1 MASGSETGAS
11 AGPTSNR
18 VSTGHDG
25 LDKSLQGGFPLGSA
39 ILLCAPAGDEALR
52 LIGNFLKASDTAHK
66 TLFICR
72 SISSVRSLSQ
82 TNAKNTTFL
91 LCGER
96 GSASKSVLAAKG
108 LDNLTELSL
117 DISEA
122 LNRVQPKRVAIDVI
136 SDILLR
142 HGALQTRKWL
152 SERLSRFRAKEIT
165 TIAVVNPGMHSQA
178 EITAIVDLFDGNF
191 EILEKEVN
199 DLTSKVLRIKWMHGI
214 TLLETEPL
222 VLGQVTAPLPAQP
235 KPGVQS
241 PNNLPTQF
249 APVIGRAKELAAAWP
264 LVLRDEV
271 RVLTVVGPGGIGK
284 TTLAL
289 ELARQLMDNF
299 PDGVFLVP
307 LASVNDPSLVISTIA
322 TTLGVKEEA
331 GRALIESLAKS
342 LEEKQMLLVVDNFE
356 QVIAA
361 AAYVAELSNACSKL
375 KLLVTSREQLHIRGE
390 REFPVPPLEL
400 PDLKRLPP
408 LDALSENAAVALF
421 AQRAHAV
428 RPDFE
433 ITHENMRAI
442 AEICIRL
449 DGLPLALELAAAR
462 SKILT
467 PQTMLA
473 RLENRLGLL
482 TTGARDLPSRQQTLR
497 NAIAWSYD
505 LLDGAEKALFGG
517 LSVFVGGFTL
527 EAAETVCDAV
537 ADLSLEAMDGLSSL
551 ADKSLVRRAEVDGEM
566 RFTMLETIREYATEC
581 LNATGQQ
588 AKFRQK
594 HADLF
599 LAMVERARS
608 SGLPEEAWYNRLEL
622 EHDNLRSALG
632 WLTESG
638 ETEQTLRL
646 AGSLGMF
653 WCTRGHFTEG
663 RKWLQSALSG
673 SGNAQPR
680 TRARSLRAAGLLAQ
694 YQGDYSQARLL
705 YSEGISICRSVGEKL
720 GMASLL
726 SSLGTLAR
734 TEGKH
739 SEARSLAEESLAMYR
754 ESGDKRGIASS
765 LNYLG
770 SVAFTQGDYARARS
784 LYQESLVAF
793 RELGDKQGIAAS
805 LINLGNIAHQSGD
818 YAAARSLLEES
829 LAILRQVADKRTV
842 ASALCNLGYVAQGQ
856 GHHKTACSFYEE
868 GLTIFQELG
877 EKLGM
882 ANSFEGLAEAAE
894 ALGQAERAA
903 RLFAAAEALREAIG
917 APMRDAARANYET
930 KVAGVRAKLEDEAF
944 AAAWA
949 QGRSMGLEQAIA
961 YALKTDSRKS
971 V

>member
-25 LDKSLQGGFPLGSA
+25 LDTSLQGGFPLGSA

-52 LIGNFLKASDTAHK
+52 LVGNFLKASDAAHK
-66 TLFICR
+66 ALFICR
-72 SISSVRSLSQ
+72 SFSSVRSLSE

-91 LCGER
+91 VCGER
-96 GSASKSVLAAKG
+96 GSASNSVLAAKG

-191 EILEKEVN
+191 EILEKGVN
-199 DLTSKVLRIKWMHGI
+199 DLTIRVLRIKWMHGI

-235 KPGVQS
+235 KPAAQS

-271 RVLTVVGPGGIGK
+271 RVLTLAGPGGIGK

-307 LASVNDPSLVISTIA
+307 LASVNDPSLVISTMA

-342 LEEKQMLLVVDNFE
+342 LEEKQMLLVLDNFE

-361 AAYVAELSNACSKL
+361 AADVAELSNTCSKL

-408 LDALSENAAVALF
+408 LDALSENAAVTLF

-442 AEICIRL
+442 AEICVRL

-462 SKILT
+462 IKILT
-467 PQTMLA
+467 PQTMLT

-505 LLDGAEKALFGG
+505 LLDGAEKALFSG

-527 EAAETVCDAV
+527 EAAETIC
-537 ADLSLEAMDGLSSL
+537 ADLSVEVIDGLSSL
-551 ADKSLVRRAEVDGEM
+551 VDKSLVRRAEVNNEM
-566 RFTMLETIREYATEC
+566 RFMMLETIREYGTEC
-581 LNATGQQ
+581 LKATGQQ
-588 AKFRQK
+588 AEFRQT
-594 HADLF
+594 HADFF
-599 LAMVERARS
+599 LAMAEGERS
-608 SGLPEEAWYNRLEL
+608 HGLREEAWYNRLEL
-622 EHDNLRSALG
+622 EHDNLRSTLG
-632 WLTESG
+632 WLAESG
-638 ETEQTLRL
+638 ETERTLRL
-646 AGSLGMF
+646 AGALGMF

-673 SGNAQPR
+673 CGNAQPR
-680 TRARSLRAAGLLAQ
+680 TRTRALRAAGLLAQ
-694 YQGDYSQARLL
+694 YQGDYSQARSL

-720 GMASLL
+720 GLASLL

-739 SEARSLAEESLAMYR
+739 TEAHSLAEESLAMYR
-754 ESGDKRGIASS
+754 EAGDKRGIASS

-770 SVAFTQGDYARARS
+770 SVAFTQGDYALARS
-784 LYQESLVAF
+784 LYQESLATF
-793 RELGDKQGIAAS
+793 RELGDKQGVAAS

-818 YAAARSLLEES
+818 YAAAHSLLEES
-829 LAILRQVADKRTV
+829 LAILREVGDKRTV
-842 ASALCNLGYVAQGQ
+842 ASALCNLGYVAQSQ

-877 EKLGM
+877 EKLGI
-882 ANSFEGLAEAAE
+882 ANSFEGLAEAAK

-903 RLFAAAEALREAIG
+903 RLFAAAEVLREAIG
-917 APMRDAARANYET
+917 APMREAARANYET
-930 KVAGVRAKLEDEAF
+930 KVADVRAKLEGEAF
-944 AAAWA
+944 AEAWA
-949 QGRSMGLEQAIA
+949 QGRAMGLEQAIA

-971 V
+971 G